1 MIVKIVIY
9 CDYYQV
15 RTGELQFDWD
25 EAFELDLVDN
35 RQLDVLVYSWDPQHR
50 HKLCY
55 RGAVT
60 LPDLLS
66 RAASHQLAI
75 KVKNPI
81 RKCRLSVLLLFKRR
95 LDIFWFSMSTKSNLS
110 TKV

>member
-1 MIVKIVIY
+1 MSSRF
-9 CDYYQV
+9 QV

-25 EAFELDLVDN
+25 ESFELELVDN

-60 LPDLLS
+60 LPDLLARS
-66 RAASHQLAI
+66 PSHQLAL
-75 KVKNPI
+75 KVRAKE
-81 RKCRLSVLLLFKRR
+81 KSLF
-95 LDIFWFSMSTKSNLS
+95 
-110 TKV
+110 

>member
-1 MIVKIVIY
+1 M
-9 CDYYQV
+9 

-75 KVKNPI
+75 KVLIAILKSRQLI
-81 RKCRLSVLLLFKRR
+81 IQLSERSL
-95 LDIFWFSMSTKSNLS
+95 
-110 TKV
+110 